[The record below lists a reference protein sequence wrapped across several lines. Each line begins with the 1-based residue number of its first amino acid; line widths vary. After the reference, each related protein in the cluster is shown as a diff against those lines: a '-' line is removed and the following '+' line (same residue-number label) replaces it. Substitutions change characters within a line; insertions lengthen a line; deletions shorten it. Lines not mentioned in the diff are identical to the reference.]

1 MFTNEAGKVYVVVNS
16 FQDDFHIYAA
26 TANKE
31 LAEAV
36 YNKLYDSQYRGKMYN
51 SDLEILEYTDED
63 ALALLNM

>member
-1 MFTNEAGKVYVVVNS
+1 MGEKAGKVYVVINS
-16 FQDDFHIYAA
+16 FQEDFHIYCA

-36 YNKLYDSQYRGKMYN
+36 YNKYSKVFSEYMYK
-51 SDLEILEYTDED
+51 SDLEILEYTDEE

>member
-1 MFTNEAGKVYVVVNS
+1 MGKVYVVVNS
-16 FQDDFHIYAA
+16 FQNEFYIYAA

-36 YNKLYDSQYRGKMYN
+36 FDKYSKKFSEYMYK

-63 ALALLNM
+63 AQLLLEM

>member
-1 MFTNEAGKVYVVVNS
+1 MGKVYVVVNS

-36 YNKLYDSQYRGKMYN
+36 YNKYSTKFSEYMYK
-51 SDLEILEYTDED
+51 SDLEILEYTDEE
-63 ALALLNM
+63 AQALLEM

>member
-1 MFTNEAGKVYVVVNS
+1 MGKVYVVVNS

-36 YNKLYDSQYRGKMYN
+36 YDKYSEKFSEYMYK
-51 SDLEILEYTDED
+51 SDLEILEYTDEE
-63 ALALLNM
+63 ALALLSM

>member
-1 MFTNEAGKVYVVVNS
+1 MGKVYVVVNS

-36 YNKLYDSQYRGKMYN
+36 YAKYDKVFSEYMYK
-51 SDLEILEYTDED
+51 SDLEILEYTDEE
-63 ALALLNM
+63 AMKLLNM